1 MNWYLKK
8 FISFVLTILTVAI
21 LTFVMFQVI
30 PGNAAI
36 AKLGTEATP
45 EAIEALKI
53 EYGYD
58 KSLPE
63 RFLSWLAG
71 ALHGDFGRSIR
82 YETLTVAELIK
93 GRLMVT
99 LTLAGMSVVMI
110 ILAAIPIGILSTRD
124 PGGVADRLTDGA
136 MVVIMAVP
144 SFIQGILVTFIFGI
158 VLKLFVPGGYTE
170 PSKSLSGFLG
180 FMIFPAL
187 SVALPKIAMTVRF
200 MKTRVKAE
208 LEQNYVRTARAKGN
222 TSRGVMWG
230 HVFKNSLM
238 PVITFVGLIV
248 AEVMA
253 GSIMI
258 EQVFNLPG
266 MGRLLVTS
274 ISNRDF
280 NVVQAIVIYIAA
292 AVIFVNMIVD
302 VLYKIVDPRNIT

>member
-8 FISFVLTILTVAI
+8 LISFILTILSVAVLSFI
-21 LTFVMFQVI
+21 MFQII

-36 AKLGTEATP
+36 SRLGTEATP

-53 EYGYD
+53 QYGYD
-58 KSLPE
+58 KPLPE
-63 RFLSWLAG
+63 RFITWLGG
-71 ALHGDFGRSIR
+71 AVRGDFGPSMR
-82 YETLTVAELIK
+82 YETLTVSELIK
-93 GRLMVT
+93 GRLPVT
-99 LTLAGMSVVMI
+99 LTLAGMSVLLI
-110 ILAAIPIGILSTRD
+110 IVIAIPFGLLTTRD
-124 PGGVADRLTDGA
+124 PDGPADRLTDA
-136 MVVIMAVP
+136 AAVTVMAIP
-144 SFIQGILVTFIFGI
+144 SFIQGIIITFVFGI
-158 VLKLFVPGGYTE
+158 VLKWFKPGGYVK
-170 PSKSLSGFLG
+170 PSEDLTGFIG
-180 FMIFPAL
+180 FMMFPAI
-187 SVALPKIAMTVRF
+187 SVALPKIATTVRF
-200 MKTRVKAE
+200 MKARVETE

-222 TSRGVMWG
+222 NMRRVMWG

-238 PVITFVGLIV
+238 PVITFIGLIV

-274 ISNRDF
+274 IANRDF
-280 NVVQAIVIYIAA
+280 NVVQAIVIYIAT

>member
-8 FISFVLTILTVAI
+8 LISFVVTLLSVAI
-21 LTFVMFQVI
+21 LSFIMFQVI

-45 EAIEALKI
+45 EAIEALKQ

-58 KSLPE
+58 KNLPT
-63 RFLSWLAG
+63 RFVNWLGG
-71 ALHGDFGRSIR
+71 AVHGDFGRSMR
-82 YETLTVAELIK
+82 YETMSVAELIG
-93 GRLMVT
+93 GRLPVT
-99 LTLAGMSVVMI
+99 LTLAGMSVLLI
-110 ILAAIPIGILSTRD
+110 IIIAIPLGILTTRD
-124 PGGVADRLTDGA
+124 PGGTADKVTDG
-136 MVVIMAVP
+136 IMITVMAIP
-144 SFIQGILVTFIFGI
+144 SFIQGIIITLVFGI
-158 VLKLFVPGGYTE
+158 ILKMFIPGGYIS
-170 PSKSLSGFLG
+170 PKDNLSGFIG
-180 FMIFPAL
+180 FMLFPAI

-208 LEQNYVRTARAKGN
+208 LGKDYVRTARAKGN
-222 TSRGVMWG
+222 TSRGVMWR

-258 EQVFNLPG
+258 EQAFNLPG

-274 ISNRDF
+274 IANRDF
-280 NVVQAIVIYIAA
+280 NVVQAIVVYIAT
-292 AVIFVNMIVD
+292 AVILVNMIVD

>member
-8 FISFVLTILTVAI
+8 FISFVLTILSVAI
-21 LTFVMFQVI
+21 LSFIMFRVI
-30 PGNAAI
+30 PGNAAMTR
-36 AKLGTEATP
+36 LGTEATP
-45 EAIEALKI
+45 EAVEALKSQ
-53 EYGYD
+53 YGYD

-63 RFLSWLAG
+63 RFIIWLGG
-71 ALHGDFGRSIR
+71 AIHGDFGRSMR
-82 YETLTVAELIK
+82 YETMTVAELIK
-93 GRLMVT
+93 GRLPVT
-99 LTLAGMSVVMI
+99 LTLAGMSVALIVI
-110 ILAAIPIGILSTRD
+110 VALPIGLLTTSK
-124 PGGVADRLTDGA
+124 PGGTADRLTDA
-136 MVVIMAVP
+136 VTITLMAVP
-144 SFIQGILVTFIFGI
+144 SFVTGILVTIIFGI
-158 VLKLFVPGGYTE
+158 AFKMFTPGGYVE
-170 PSKSLSGFLG
+170 PSADPAGFVG
-180 FMIFPAL
+180 FMFFPAL

-208 LEQNYVRTARAKGN
+208 LEKNYVRTARAKGN
-222 TSRGVMWG
+222 TTGGVMFK

-238 PVITFVGLIV
+238 PVITFIGLIV

-274 ISNRDF
+274 IANRDF

-302 VLYKIVDPRNIT
+302 VTYKLVDPRNVT